1 MRMADKLQGEVTK
14 DIVQPLM
21 MRSLYSI
28 ERGDLFSGSCCKGV
42 IAYESKNDYKAK
54 NHEDAIVLKVK
65 ADGQEKE
72 VTVVGS
78 KGKIGDAKTVKIGD
92 IDYYFLR
99 K

>member
-1 MRMADKLQGEVTK
+1 L
-14 DIVQPLM
+14 
-21 MRSLYSI
+21 
-28 ERGDLFSGSCCKGV
+28 ERGDLFFGSCCKGV

-92 IDYYFLR
+92 IDYTIFYG
-99 K
+99 

>member
-54 NHEDAIVLKVK
+54 ITKML
-65 ADGQEKE
+65 
-72 VTVVGS
+72 
-78 KGKIGDAKTVKIGD
+78 
-92 IDYYFLR
+92 
-99 K
+99 